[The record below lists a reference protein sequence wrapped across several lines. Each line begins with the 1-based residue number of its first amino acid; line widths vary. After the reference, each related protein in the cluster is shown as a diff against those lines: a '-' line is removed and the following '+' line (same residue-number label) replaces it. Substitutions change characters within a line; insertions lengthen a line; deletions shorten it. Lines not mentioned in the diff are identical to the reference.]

1 MAVIEVISSRRSI
14 RKYENK
20 QIPKQV
26 LDQILEAGRQS
37 PSAMNKQPYRFVVV
51 TKPELKKDMK
61 SVFSRFLDSAP
72 VVIVGCANVKARIT
86 GKWAVIDT
94 TIALQNML
102 LAAWSLGVGSC
113 WIGSFNEQ
121 KTKKALNVPE
131 DWKVVCLLTLGYA
144 AKTPDARKR
153 KSPEEL
159 FGTNQF

>member
-1 MAVIEVISSRRSI
+1 MIEVISSRRSI

-20 QIPKQV
+20 QIPKKV

-51 TKPELKKDMK
+51 TKPELKNEMK
-61 SVFSRFLDSAP
+61 AIFSRFMDSAP
-72 VVIVGCANVKARIT
+72 VVIVGCANVKDRVT

-102 LAAWSLGVGSC
+102 LAAWGLGVGSC

-144 AKTPDARKR
+144 TKTPDERKK
-153 KSPEEL
+153 KSTEEL

>member
-1 MAVIEVISSRRSI
+1 MSVVDVISSRRSV

-20 QIPKQV
+20 EIPKEV

-37 PSAMNKQPYRFVVV
+37 PSAINKQPYRFVVV
-51 TKPELKKDMK
+51 TKSELKKEMK
-61 SVFSRFLDSAP
+61 SIYSRFLEKAP
-72 VVIVGCANVKARIT
+72 IVLVGCANVKARLT
-86 GKWAVIDT
+86 GKWAVVDT

-121 KTKKALNVPE
+121 KTKKVLKVPE
-131 DWKVVCLLTLGYA
+131 DWKVVALLTLGYPA
-144 AKTPDARKR
+144 ESPNERKK
-153 KSPEEL
+153 KSTEEL

>member
-1 MAVIEVISSRRSI
+1 MSVIETISSRRSI

-20 QIPKQV
+20 EIPNQI

-37 PSAMNKQPYRFVVV
+37 PSAVNKQPYRFVVV
-51 TKPELKKDMK
+51 TKSELKKEMK
-61 SVFSRFLDSAP
+61 AIFSPFLDKAP

-94 TIALQNML
+94 AIALQTML
-102 LAAWSLGVGSC
+102 LAAWGLGVGSC
-113 WIGSFNEQ
+113 WVGSFNEV

-131 DWKVVCLLTLGYA
+131 DWKIVALISLGYP
-144 AKTPDARKR
+144 AKIPDPRKR
-153 KSPEEL
+153 KSTEEL

>member
-1 MAVIEVISSRRSI
+1 MSVIDVISSRRSV

-20 QIPKQV
+20 EIPKEV

-37 PSAMNKQPYRFVVV
+37 PSAVNKQPYRFVVV
-51 TKPELKKDMK
+51 TKSELKKEMK
-61 SVFSRFLDSAP
+61 AIFSRFLEKAP
-72 VVIVGCANVKARIT
+72 IVIVGCANVKARLT
-86 GKWAVIDT
+86 GKWAVVDT

-131 DWKVVCLLTLGYA
+131 DWKVVALLTLGYPA
-144 AKTPDARKR
+144 ESPNERKK
-153 KSPEEL
+153 KSIEEL